1 MNTLKSKLTSR
12 KFLVAVAGIVS
23 GIVLLSNG
31 STTEGVTSIVA
42 SVVAYLAAEGIV
54 DFAGVKSK
62 VDKQIAVST
71 ENMSDSEINN
81 CGMTD

>member
-1 MNTLKSKLTSR
+1 MNLKSKLTSR

-31 STTEGVTSIVA
+31 STTEGMTTIVA
-42 SVVAYLAAEGIV
+42 SVVGYLAAEGIV

-62 VDKQIAVST
+62 AGAQLAASG
-71 ENMSDSEINN
+71 ENQGSDECDNSVA
-81 CGMTD
+81 D